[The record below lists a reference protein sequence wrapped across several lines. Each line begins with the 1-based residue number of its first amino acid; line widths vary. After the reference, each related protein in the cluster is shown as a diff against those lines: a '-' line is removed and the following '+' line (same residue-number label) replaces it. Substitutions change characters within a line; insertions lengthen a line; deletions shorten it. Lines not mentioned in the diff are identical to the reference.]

1 MPDAPPP
8 CDPHLDLVKFKYPL
22 PHLAESLKRRRKIK
36 VVAIGSSST
45 AGEPSQDGE
54 VKIVPFPHRL
64 ELALRK
70 RSYGR
75 MIDVLNRGIGGQE
88 APQELS
94 RFESD
99 VIAEAP
105 ALVIWQVGTNA
116 VYRAVDYNPDEIS
129 AALAVGLD
137 WLAALPM
144 DVVLMDLQYTTF
156 IHDNLDL
163 ANKMVSRIAAAADK
177 AQVSVF
183 RRFDLMVQWVKD
195 GMTVADL
202 TDPQDGSKLHMSE
215 MATDC
220 VTHALDGAI
229 AGALAPTV

>member
-1 MPDAPPP
+1 MPDAPRP
-8 CDPHLDLVKFKYPL
+8 CDLHLDLVKFKYPL
-22 PHLAESLKRRRKIK
+22 PHLTESLKRRRRTR

-45 AGEPSQDGE
+45 AGEPSQNGE
-54 VKIVPFPHRL
+54 VKILPFPHRL

-116 VYRAVDYNPDEIS
+116 VYRAIDYNPEEIS
-129 AALAVGLD
+129 GSLAAGLD
-137 WLAALPM
+137 WLAGLPM
-144 DVVLMDLQYTTF
+144 DVVLMDLQYTTI
-156 IHDNLDL
+156 IHENLDP
-163 ANKMVSRIAAAADK
+163 ANKMVARIAAAAEK
-177 AQVSVF
+177 AQVNVF
-183 RRFDLMVQWVKD
+183 RRFDLMARWVKD
-195 GMTVADL
+195 GMTVADM
-202 TDPQDGSKLHMSE
+202 TDPEDTSNLHMSE
-215 MATDC
+215 WATAC
-220 VTHALDGAI
+220 VTRALDGAI
-229 AGALAPTV
+229 AGAPSMIA